1 MPTSRSQTSPKG
13 STPTPD
19 SAQFRGVVLIADD
32 DDPFRAAQVALL
44 RKHKYECLEART
56 SAEALATLNSR
67 PVDILLSDI
76 YMPGNEHLEMIEAVS
91 SRFKGLPI
99 VLFTGLPCVNTA
111 SRSIQYSVVGYLVKP
126 PPIKEMLELIESA
139 VARSKR
145 RQVLAETRTQ
155 LEGWL
160 KDLTRLE
167 EELDLSHPSE
177 SDQLS
182 ADFLKLSL
190 YNITRQLAGVAK
202 ASVTAKTAGDAS
214 GEMDKMAL
222 IKALEQTIETLEKTR
237 QNFKSAE
244 LAALRRQITSVVRD
258 YYEKLG
264 ARY

>member
-1 MPTSRSQTSPKG
+1 
-13 STPTPD
+13 
-19 SAQFRGVVLIADD
+19 
-32 DDPFRAAQVALL
+32 
-44 RKHKYECLEART
+44 
-56 SAEALATLNSR
+56 
-67 PVDILLSDI
+67 
-76 YMPGNEHLEMIEAVS
+76 
-91 SRFKGLPI
+91 
-99 VLFTGLPCVNTA
+99 
-111 SRSIQYSVVGYLVKP
+111 
-126 PPIKEMLELIESA
+126 MLELIESA

-155 LEGWL
+155 LETWL

-167 EELDLSHPSE
+167 EEIDLSNPSAA
-177 SDQLS
+177 DQLS
-182 ADFLKLSL
+182 ADFLKISL

-244 LAALRRQITSVVRD
+244 LAALRRQITAVVKD

-264 ARY
+264 VR